1 MPQTPAITDRAI
13 SPGASLA
20 PIIVAGLVM
29 IVWGAT
35 PVMTKL
41 ATAEMPPLVVAMLRT
56 ALGGLAALP
65 LLAGL
70 RQPLPRDRKL
80 FGFLLVSALSGFV
93 IFPVLYTIGQQQTSA
108 MHGGMILAALPIF
121 TGTYAALLDRTR
133 PSRRWL
139 IGCALALAGEFALIA
154 FRAGSAGAAASLFG
168 DLLVLLSALLVAS
181 GYVAGARLAQ
191 LGYKSLAVTLWGI
204 ALSAFIAL
212 PVAMLLFAADGVPA
226 AGWQAWAA
234 VLFLAIV
241 TSIIGYIGWYWALA
255 KGGISRIATIQFFQP
270 ISGLILAA
278 ILLGEQLTLPLA
290 ASSAVILAGVYLAQ
304 RR

>member
-1 MPQTPAITDRAI
+1 MSQTPAMTDRAT
-13 SPGASLA
+13 SSGAILA
-20 PIIVAGLVM
+20 PVIVAGLVM

-35 PVMTKL
+35 PVMTKI

-56 ALGGLAALP
+56 GLGGLAALP
-65 LLAGL
+65 VLAVL
-70 RQPLPRDRKL
+70 RQPLPRGKTRL
-80 FGFLLVSALSGFV
+80 GSLIISALAGFV
-93 IFPVLYTIGQQQTSA
+93 VFPILYTIGQQQTSA

-121 TGTYAALLDRTR
+121 TGTYAAMMERRR

-139 IGCALALAGEFALIA
+139 IGCALAFAAELALIA
-154 FRAGSAGAAASLFG
+154 FRAGSAGAPASRFG
-168 DLLVLLSALLVAS
+168 DLLVLVSALLVAT

-191 LGYKSLAVTLWGI
+191 LGYKSLAVTLWGV

-212 PVAMLLFAADGVPA
+212 PIAATLFAAAGPPV
-226 AGWQAWAA
+226 AGWQTWAA
-234 VLFLAIV
+234 VLFLAIL
-241 TSIIGYIGWYWALA
+241 TSIIGYVGWYWALA
-255 KGGISRIATIQFFQP
+255 KGGIARIATIQFFQP

-290 ASSAVILAGVYLAQ
+290 AASAVILAGVYLAQ

>member
-1 MPQTPAITDRAI
+1 LNQKSSPLGIPFDSAPANQT
-13 SPGASLA
+13 
-20 PIIVAGLVM
+20 
-29 IVWGAT
+29 
-35 PVMTKL
+35 
-41 ATAEMPPLVVAMLRT
+41 
-56 ALGGLAALP
+56 
-65 LLAGL
+65 
-70 RQPLPRDRKL
+70 
-80 FGFLLVSALSGFV
+80 
-93 IFPVLYTIGQQQTSA
+93 
-108 MHGGMILAALPIF
+108 
-121 TGTYAALLDRTR
+121 
-133 PSRRWL
+133 
-139 IGCALALAGEFALIA
+139 LAGEFALIA
-154 FRAGSAGAAASLFG
+154 FRAGNAGAAASLFG

-204 ALSAFIAL
+204 ALAAFIAL
-212 PVAMLLFAADGVPA
+212 PAAMLLFAAEGVPA
-226 AGWQAWAA
+226 AGWRAWAA